1 MNPNELGEASMQLT
15 IILQQVIN
23 GLSLGAVYA
32 LIAVGFALIFN
43 VLKFSNFAHGGVLGI
58 SAYAGFLAAT
68 KFNFPLIPVILV
80 GMLAGGLVAVFV
92 EFVAFRWIRLQKGQ
106 LVYFFVTSVTMLMLL
121 EQVLVILFGASFES
135 YPYSLVKVRVINF
148 NGLTISVTYLLS
160 LIATVLA
167 FGILIYVLKKTK
179 IGIAIRAASN
189 DLVATSL
196 MGIDVNMVVVAAFVV
211 SGMLGGLSG
220 VLYGISASLSPQIG
234 QIVVKGFIASVLGG
248 LGSLTGVAIAAVA
261 LGVLEVFLISV
272 IGSGLSP
279 VVIFLI
285 MVVFLL
291 VRPQGFAGVSFADK
305 A

>member
-1 MNPNELGEASMQLT
+1 MQFTVL
-15 IILQQVIN
+15 LQQVIN

-32 LIAVGFALIFN
+32 LIAVGYALVFN

-58 SAYAGFLAAT
+58 SAYAGYIVANQL
-68 KFNFPLIPVILV
+68 KLPLIPVILV
-80 GMLAGGLVAVFV
+80 GVLTGAVVAVIV

-121 EQVLVILFGASFES
+121 EQVLIIRFGASFES
-135 YPYSLVKVRVINF
+135 YPYTLLKVKVIHL
-148 NGLTISVTYLLS
+148 GELTVSVTYLLS
-160 LIATVLA
+160 LVLTIIAFSVLHY
-167 FGILIYVLKKTK
+167 ILKKTK

-196 MGIDVNMVVVAAFVV
+196 MGINVDQIIVVTFIV
-211 SGMLGGLSG
+211 SGFLGGLSG

-234 QIVVKGFIASVLGG
+234 QIVVKGFVASVLGG
-248 LGSLTGVAIAAVA
+248 LGSLKGVAMAAIA
-261 LGVLEVFLISV
+261 LGVFEVFLV
-272 IGSGLSP
+272 ATIGSGLAP
-279 VVIFLI
+279 VVIFLL

-291 VRPQGFAGVSFADK
+291 VRPQGFAGVSFMDK

>member
-1 MNPNELGEASMQLT
+1 MDPNEIGEASMPFTL
-15 IILQQVIN
+15 ILQQVIN

-58 SAYAGFLAAT
+58 SAYAGFIAASR
-68 KFNFPLIPVILV
+68 FNLPLVPVILV
-80 GMLAGGLVAVFV
+80 GMITGALVAVVV

-121 EQVLVILFGASFES
+121 EQVLIILFGASFES

-148 NGLTISVTYLLS
+148 QGLTISVTYLLT
-160 LIATVLA
+160 LIVTVIA
-167 FGILIYVLKKTK
+167 FGVLIYVLKKTK

-189 DLVATSL
+189 DLSATSL
-196 MGIDVNMVVVAAFVV
+196 MGIDVNLVVVAAFVV
-211 SGMLGGLSG
+211 SGALGGLSG

-248 LGSLTGVAIAAVA
+248 LGSLTGVAVSAVV
-261 LGVLEVFLISV
+261 LGVVEVFLISI

-279 VVIFLI
+279 VVIFLL

>member
-1 MNPNELGEASMQLT
+1 MQFTL
-15 IILQQVIN
+15 ILQQVIN

-32 LIAVGFALIFN
+32 LIAVGFAMIFN

-58 SAYAGFLAAT
+58 SAYAGFLVAT
-68 KFNFPLIPVILV
+68 KLGWPLIPVLIV
-80 GMLAGGLVAVFV
+80 GMLSGALVAVLV
-92 EFVAFRWIRLQKGQ
+92 EVVAFRWIRLQKGQ
-106 LVYFFVTSVTMLMLL
+106 LVYFFVTSITMLMLL
-121 EQVLVILFGASFES
+121 EQVLIILFGASFES
-135 YPYSLVKVRVINF
+135 YPYTLLKVKVINAG
-148 NGLTISVTYLLS
+148 GLTISVAYVIT

-167 FGILIYVLKKTK
+167 FSVLIYVLKKTK

-189 DLVATSL
+189 DLTATSL
-196 MGIDVNMVVVAAFVV
+196 MGINVNLVIVAAFVV
-211 SGMLGGLSG
+211 SGILGGLSG

-248 LGSLTGVAIAAVA
+248 LGSLTCVAVSAVV
-261 LGVLEVFLISV
+261 LGLVEVILIST

-279 VVIFLI
+279 VVIFLL

>member
-1 MNPNELGEASMQLT
+1 MELST
-15 IILQQVIN
+15 IFQQVIN

-32 LIAVGFALIFN
+32 LIAVGFAMIFN
-43 VLKFSNFAHGGVLGI
+43 VLKFSNFAHGGVLGM
-58 SAYAGFLAAT
+58 SAYAGFIAADT
-68 KFNFPLIPVILV
+68 FKLPLIPVILI
-80 GMLAGGLVAVFV
+80 GMVAGAIVAVVV
-92 EFVAFRWIRLQKGQ
+92 EFIAFRWIRLQKGQ
-106 LVYFFVTSVTMLMLL
+106 LIYFFVTSVTMLMLL
-121 EQVLVILFGASFES
+121 EQILVILFGASFNS
-135 YPYSLVKVRVINF
+135 YPYTLIKVTIIRF
-148 NGLTISVTYLLS
+148 QGLTISVTYLLT
-160 LIATVLA
+160 LIVTIIA
-167 FGILIYVLKKTK
+167 FGVLIYVLKKTK

-196 MGIDVNMVVVAAFVV
+196 MGINVNFIIVAAFVV

-234 QIVVKGFIASVLGG
+234 EIVVKGFIASVLGG

-261 LGVLEVFLISV
+261 LGLVEVFLIST

-279 VVIFLI
+279 VVIFAI
-285 MVVFLL
+285 MIVFLL

>member
-1 MNPNELGEASMQLT
+1 MDPNLKIGAYMQYS

-32 LIAVGFALIFN
+32 LIAVGFAMIFN

-58 SAYAGFLAAT
+58 SAYAGFIAAT
-68 KFNFPLIPVILV
+68 KFQLPLIPVILI
-80 GMLAGGLVAVFV
+80 GMVTGAIVAVLV
-92 EFVAFRWIRLQKGQ
+92 EFIAFRWIRLQKGQ

-121 EQVLVILFGASFES
+121 EQVLVIIFGASFES
-135 YPYSLVKVRVINF
+135 YPYTLVKTRVINIQ
-148 NGLTISVTYLLS
+148 GITISVTYLITL
-160 LIATVLA
+160 LVTILA
-167 FGILIYVLKKTK
+167 FAILIYVLKKTK

-189 DLVATSL
+189 DLTATSL
-196 MGIDVNMVVVAAFVV
+196 MGINVNFVIIAAFIV

-248 LGSLTGVAIAAVA
+248 LGSLVGVAISAVA
-261 LGVLEVFLISV
+261 LGLIEVFLIST

-291 VRPQGFAGVSFADK
+291 VRPQGFAGVNFSDK